1 MALAVVVLTS
11 PSHKCCLSPSVLGS
25 WRKLASG
32 ATKGVLVSVG
42 LPGSSGL
49 NAKAVPAALEEAFE
63 TRQRLLEE
71 IMRME
76 PRTPGLVSASG
87 GGAVR
92 R

>member
-1 MALAVVVLTS
+1 M
-11 PSHKCCLSPSVLGS
+11 
-25 WRKLASG
+25 
-32 ATKGVLVSVG
+32 KGVLVSVG
-42 LPGSSGL
+42 LPGFI

-63 TRQRLLEE
+63 TRQRLFEE